1 MNKSRKTIKG
11 LSETDKAYL
20 AGIMD
25 GEGAIY
31 ISRKKDPTMKA
42 GYGYRMCLGVAN
54 TDLPLMN
61 WLVDVTGLGSVKP
74 RKRHSTKHKQAYDWY
89 LWSIQAYQFLKAILP
104 YLKQKRQRATIA
116 IEFMEKHSVYKGYL
130 TPEERTAQAA
140 VYDKMKLLNKRGPA

>member
-1 MNKSRKTIKG
+1 MNKSRKTIKE

-42 GYGYRMCLGVAN
+42 GYGYRMVLGVAN

-61 WLVDVTGLGSVKP
+61 WLVEATGLGTVKP
-74 RKRHSTKHKQAYDWY
+74 RKRHSPKHKQAYDWY
-89 LWSIQAYQFLKAILP
+89 LWSIQAYQFLKAISP
-104 YLKQKRQRATIA
+104 YLKQKKQRATIA
-116 IEFMEKHSVYKGYL
+116 MSFMEKHSTHKGYL
-130 TPEERTAQAA
+130 TPEEANAQVA
-140 VYDKMKLLNKRGPA
+140 VYDEMKILNKRGPK